1 MFDTTYLT
9 EDTHRF
15 YEIHSIIRYA
25 QSPQLIKQHANIV
38 EELLDTIQILNPNPS
53 IITWVNFDF

>member
-15 YEIHSIIRYA
+15 YEIHYIIRYE

-38 EELLDTIQILNPNPS
+38 EELFDTIQILNPNPS
-53 IITWVNFDF
+53 IIT

>member
-15 YEIHSIIRYA
+15 YEIQSIIRYA

-38 EELLDTIQILNPNPS
+38 EELLDTIQILSPNPS
-53 IITWVNFDF
+53 TIT